1 MRPLLAAILCLA
13 CLGGSRA
20 AFLRTIY
27 LDTNGRD
34 IRMEVLVDKWWAAEA
49 QETAS
54 VPAGTMIKYRSSPTT
69 LVDSNWTVPVD
80 IALQLR
86 NPSPNVTARLGA
98 QGRGDVRLCRHP

>member
-1 MRPLLAAILCLA
+1 MKPLLVAVLCLA
-13 CLGGSRA
+13 CLAGGRA

-34 IRMEVLVDKWWAAEA
+34 IRMEALVDKWWAAEA

-54 VPAGTMIKYRSSPTT
+54 VPAGTMIKYRSTPTT

-80 IALQLR
+80 LELQLR
-86 NPSPNVTARLGA
+86 NPSPGDTARLG
-98 QGRGDVRLCRHP
+98 G